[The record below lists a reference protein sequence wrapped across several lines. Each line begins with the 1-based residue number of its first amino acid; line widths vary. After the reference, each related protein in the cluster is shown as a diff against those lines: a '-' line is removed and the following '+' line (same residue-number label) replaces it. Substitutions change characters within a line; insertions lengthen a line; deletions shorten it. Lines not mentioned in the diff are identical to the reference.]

1 VIVSLA
7 PPAALAEVQHAPPAP
22 TILSVP
28 LGEYAALIPPKP
40 DKAGRAHGEG
50 KALKVSTNHD
60 IIAPDAL
67 SIEVTLW
74 SFSLASSPPQ
84 THFTSPLSKNPIST
98 AKIPFCV
105 S

>member
-1 VIVSLA
+1 MILSLV
-7 PPAALAEVQHAPPAP
+7 PPAALAEVQHAPSAP
-22 TILSVP
+22 TIFSAP
-28 LGEYAALIPPKP
+28 LGEYAALIPPQP

-74 SFSLASSPPQ
+74 SFSLAPNPPPNPL
-84 THFTSPLSKNPIST
+84 HFPSQLKSHFHIEK
-98 AKIPFCV
+98 PFLR
-105 S
+105 